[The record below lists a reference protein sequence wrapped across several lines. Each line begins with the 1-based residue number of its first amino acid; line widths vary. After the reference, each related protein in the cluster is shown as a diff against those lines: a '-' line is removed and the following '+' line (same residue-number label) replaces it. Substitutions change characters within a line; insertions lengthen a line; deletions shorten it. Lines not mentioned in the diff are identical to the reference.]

1 MSKIIESPDFIFE
14 TSWDVCNKVGGIHT
28 VISTKALTLTE
39 KYHSNFVLIGPDV
52 WRDTNQ
58 NPEFIEDNQLFKS
71 WRSRAAEEGLGIKI
85 GRWAIA
91 GNPIVIIVDFMKFVP
106 HKDQIFQKFWENFK
120 LDSLSGQ
127 WDYIEPA
134 LFGYAAAKVIESF
147 THFHLS
153 IRDKI
158 IAQFHEWM
166 TGTGI
171 LYLKTNT
178 PQIATVF
185 TTHATVL
192 GRSIAGN
199 NLPLYSKLEKLSA
212 RFADGFTTVSEITAR
227 ECTQFFEKP
236 VDIVTPNGF
245 ENSFVPPE
253 SEFIKWRT
261 MAREKM
267 LTVAGCLINHKLT
280 DQTLIVGM
288 GGRYE

>member
-199 NLPLYSKLEKLSA
+199 NLPLYSKLEEYNSDACASEFNVIAKQSLEKLSA

-245 ENSFVPPE
+245 ENSFVPQE
-253 SEFIKWRT
+253 EEFTKWRSE
-261 MAREKM
+261 ARM
-267 LTVAGCLINHKLT
+267 
-280 DQTLIVGM
+280 
-288 GGRYE
+288 